1 MLLKHMLPALRP
13 IYERRQEL
21 ATRPEIVQEVLE
33 DGWAKAK
40 KIAGETLSEVKA
52 AMHM

>member
-1 MLLKHMLPALRP
+1 MLPATQP

-21 ATRPEIVQEVLE
+21 AARSEIVQDVLE
-33 DGWAKAK
+33 DGWARAK
-40 KIAGETLSEVKA
+40 KVAGETLSEVKA